1 MQSFTEAFNL
11 DQKGKQLE
19 LNIPNRPKVGFIASR
34 MNKDNF
40 WNLVFWLL
48 PSGVIFLVQLLVD
61 IVPGGNILL
70 FASMILSPYLISKL
84 NAVEYRNNEFHSN
97 STNRKLGTYAPK
109 YLGFILWLAIPFT
122 AFWILL
128 LHSKMR
134 QLDENFAVYNLIFW
148 FVPVMYFILRD
159 LPISIVFNK
168 ITWTKGDGTVSY
180 SSSGGFYSSNQ
191 YFHNKNTGPST
202 GNDSIAFVHDY
213 AYRHLNCN
221 IHHRS

>member
-1 MQSFTEAFNL
+1 MQDFTKPFKLENEA
-11 DQKGKQLE
+11 KQLE
-19 LNIPNRPKVGFIASR
+19 LNIPNQQKTGFIASR

-40 WNLVFWLL
+40 WNLMFWLL

-97 STNRKLGTYAPK
+97 STNRKLGTYDPK
-109 YLGFILWLAIPFT
+109 YLGFILWLAIPFS

-159 LPISIVFNK
+159 LPISIIFNK
-168 ITWTKGDGTVSY
+168 ITWTKGDGTVS
-180 SSSGGFYSSNQ
+180 SSGNSRNRHHFSTA
-191 YFHNKNTGPST
+191 NTHSRKE
-202 GNDSIAFVHDY
+202 SIVTSPR
-213 AYRHLNCN
+213 YRYLSCN
-221 IHHRS
+221 IYHRK